1 MKTKFLW
8 MAILGVMCLFLS
20 AGCRWFAD
28 NPMFPTAKVA
38 ITFQVLRED
47 GSEVPTNQL
56 GILPATT
63 VNQTSEESGST
74 EVTQTASQST
84 TTSYS
89 ETTTETTITT
99 GGISGGTT
107 TVSQDISGT
116 EVEVAQNIT
125 AQNIYF
131 SANSVTTDT
140 NITFARSVKFTFN
153 PRNAVGGQIEKCVVE
168 YYDDQGNLISALK
181 KVLAIFVDIPA
192 DTLKSA
198 TVTLEIFDKEV
209 EDYYLSHNLISGYAV
224 VKFEGTDYAGHFM
237 SFKASVPISVYLPQ
251 VEIESI
257 DVSAIGTTSSTCPTC
272 SSCR

>member
-84 TTSYS
+84 TSYS
-89 ETTTETTITT
+89 ETATETTTT
-99 GGISGGTT
+99 TEGISGGTT
-107 TVSQDISGT
+107 TVSQSTFET
-116 EVEVAQNIT
+116 ETGVAQNIT
-125 AQNIYF
+125 YS

-168 YYDDQGNLISALK
+168 YYDGQGNFISALK

-257 DVSAIGTTSSTCPTC
+257 DISAIGTTSSTCPTC